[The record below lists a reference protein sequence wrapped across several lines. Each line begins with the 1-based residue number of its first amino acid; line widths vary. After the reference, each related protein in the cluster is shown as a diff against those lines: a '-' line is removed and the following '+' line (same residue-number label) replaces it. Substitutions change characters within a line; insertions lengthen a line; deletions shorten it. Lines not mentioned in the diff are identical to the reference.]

1 MRSDVE
7 PGGALEPS
15 VSVRLKGG
23 AEVPTAGWRRQ
34 ELARALSDAARLPG
48 VDAEAV
54 AWLNRKVADESFNL
68 VVAGQFKRGKSSVI
82 NALLADCLLPVGV
95 VPLTSVVT
103 VVRSGPAAK
112 GRVEF
117 LDGRSQEL
125 PREELANYV
134 TEKGNPRNG
143 KGVRQVTIEHPSA
156 WLADGVQ
163 LIDTPGIGSVYEHN
177 SDVTQRYLPQADAV
191 LLIASVDQPVSRA
204 ELDFLG
210 SIRQYAGK
218 IFCLLNKIDYLPPE
232 ELAEALTFSREAIRT
247 ALGAD
252 VPVLPVSARSALE
265 SRLARRVTSATSGFP
280 ELEQALERFM
290 ANEKRRVWIH
300 SVARSLL
307 RILAH
312 ARFALELEAK
322 VLSTP
327 LVHIEG
333 KLAAFATKKR
343 ELERALV
350 EYQVLMESGARALI
364 KDQIEPALE
373 EFKKGEQARICAL
386 VGEWF
391 EKSHAFSAKNLDRM
405 LEARTREE
413 IRSAYDDWLLRED
426 SVTSAAFESLCER
439 FWSEM
444 QASTDE
450 LVRYSGELFSVKFD
464 TVRDVSRWSPDSG
477 FYYKFW
483 YEPPGLATLS
493 SSLVSLLPR
502 FLSGWLVL
510 RRRKARALELVEIQ
524 AGRLRYDFEQRVQK
538 SVQDA
543 RKRMVRRIEA
553 TLAGIE
559 AAIENGVAAQRHG
572 AEQMSVATAHIKT
585 TGQALASI
593 EARVRAVDMTE

>member
-7 PGGALEPS
+7 PGGALDPS
-15 VSVRLKGG
+15 VTVRLKGG

-103 VVRSGPAAK
+103 VVQSGPAVK

-143 KGVRQVTIEHPSA
+143 KGVRQVMIEHPSA

-210 SIRQYAGK
+210 RIRQYAGK

-247 ALGAD
+247 ALGTG
-252 VPVLPVSARSALE
+252 VPVFPVSARSALE
-265 SRLARRVTSATSGFP
+265 SRLAQRVTSATSGFP
-280 ELEQALERFM
+280 EFEQALERFV

-312 ARFALELEAK
+312 ARFAVELEAK

-327 LVHIEG
+327 LVQIEE
-333 KLAAFATKKR
+333 KLAAFAAKKR

-364 KDQIEPALE
+364 NDQIEPALE

-391 EKSHAFSAKNLDRM
+391 EESHALSAKNLDRM
-405 LEARTREE
+405 LEARIREE

-426 SVTSAAFESLCER
+426 SVASAAFESLCER

-464 TVRDVSRWSPDSG
+464 FVRDVSRWSPDSG

-502 FLSGWLVL
+502 FLSGRLVL
-510 RRRKARALELVEIQ
+510 RRRKAGALELVEIQ

-559 AAIENGVAAQRHG
+559 AAIENGVAAQRRG
-572 AEQMSVATAHIKT
+572 AEQVSAGMARIN
-585 TGQALASI
+585 LANEAISSI
-593 EARVRAVDMTE
+593 EARVRAGAPAG